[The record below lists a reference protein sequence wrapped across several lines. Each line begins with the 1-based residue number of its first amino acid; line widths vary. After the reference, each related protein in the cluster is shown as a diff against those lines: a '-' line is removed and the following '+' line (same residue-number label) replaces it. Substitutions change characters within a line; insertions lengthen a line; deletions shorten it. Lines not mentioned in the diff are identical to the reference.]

1 MGKKKNNINNENKQ
15 QTQTEQNP
23 QQDQPQIEG
32 KFLLGKP
39 KFKKLENGRYKCVQT
54 GHELPSA
61 ARDSY
66 AQTKHCRTGLID
78 YALARLKP
86 PMNMFDQDPLCRSKV
101 ICKLTGDTVNKTEE
115 HIWKHMNGKRFLHML
130 EKEEAGV
137 GKETSNDM
145 VEENGEQKPEEASS
159 SKEDES
165 KKKKKK
171 KKDKKKKN
179 KKKKE
184 EEKDVSTI
192 VTEIRDPDEKDS
204 DMEEDDFWMPP
215 AGDRWDFDDG
225 KDRWA
230 SGSESDE
237 DPENDDANEEEP
249 TVEESKETQEL
260 SKRTK
265 RMSIEVEPSDT
276 ESSKKKKKK
285 KVEST

>member
-1 MGKKKNNINNENKQ
+1 MGKKKTNNENKQ
-15 QTQTEQNP
+15 EEPQTTQEP
-23 QQDQPQIEG
+23 QQNQPPIEG

-54 GHELPSA
+54 GHELPAA

-86 PMNMFDQDPLCRSKV
+86 PMNMFHQDPLCRSKV
-101 ICKLTGDTVNKTEE
+101 ICKLTGDTVNKIEE
-115 HIWKHMNGKRFLHML
+115 HIWKHINGKRFLHML
-130 EKEEAGV
+130 EKEEAGA

-145 VEENGEQKPEEASS
+145 VEENGEQELEVVSS
-159 SKEDES
+159 SKEESS

-171 KKDKKKKN
+171 EKKKKKN
-179 KKKKE
+179 KKKEE
-184 EEKDVSTI
+184 EEKGVSTI
-192 VTEIRDPDEKDS
+192 VSEIRDPEEKDS
-204 DMEEDDFWMPP
+204 DIVEDDFWMPP

-230 SGSESDE
+230 SDSDE
-237 DPENDDANEEEP
+237 DEDEDLVNDDANEEAP
-249 TVEESKETQEL
+249 TVEESNETHEL

-265 RMSIEVEPSDT
+265 RMSIEVEPIDL
-276 ESSKKKKKK
+276 ESTKKKK
-285 KVEST
+285 KV